1 MRFDHIDE
9 AEILASAC
17 CARMCGADDGA
28 VSPYA
33 GPGDVEHSN
42 GGEAS
47 ECEGETGAGVD

>member
-33 GPGDVEHSN
+33 GPGDVERSN